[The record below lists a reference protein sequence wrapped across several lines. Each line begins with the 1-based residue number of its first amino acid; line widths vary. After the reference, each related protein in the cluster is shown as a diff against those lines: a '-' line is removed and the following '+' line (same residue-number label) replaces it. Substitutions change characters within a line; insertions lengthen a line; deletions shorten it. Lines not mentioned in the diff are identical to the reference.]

1 MKKLRIIAVLL
12 VLVVAL
18 SVFASCSNSAAQE
31 NEASTAEPASVQNS
45 SASADIKIG
54 VLKGPT
60 GMGAAYL
67 WDKSE
72 QGKTVDKYSFSL
84 ETDASVMGGKLISG
98 EYDIAAIP
106 TNAAAALAKKSD
118 GKVQVLA
125 VNTLG
130 TLYVLSKSEISS
142 VKELENKTVL
152 TSGQGSAAD
161 YVFQYVLKQNGLT
174 PGENITLEYAAEH
187 SEALT
192 KAVKGEAD
200 IVMLPEPFVTQL
212 TAKNAEYKICLD
224 LTKEWNA
231 CCDGELCLGALAVNT
246 AFAQKN
252 ADKISRFLTEYKE
265 SVDFTNASPEEAGK
279 IIEKCD
285 ILVAAVAQ
293 SAIPNCNITC
303 ITGAEMK
310 ENLISFYQVLFDFNP
325 SAIGGEMPSDSFYY
339 GA

>member
-1 MKKLRIIAVLL
+1 MKKSRIIAVLL
-12 VLVVAL
+12 ALVITL
-18 SVFASCSNSAAQE
+18 SVFASCSNSAKE
-31 NEASTAEPASVQNS
+31 PEASTAEPASVQGS
-45 SASADIKIG
+45 SSSADIKIG

-72 QGKTVDKYSFSL
+72 QGRTEDKYSFSL

-118 GKVQVLA
+118 GKVQILA

-130 TLYVLSKSEISS
+130 ILYVLSKSDISS
-142 VKELENKTVL
+142 VKDLENKTVL

-161 YVFQYVLKQNGLT
+161 YVFQYVLKKNGLT
-174 PGENITLEYAAEH
+174 PGENVKLEYASEH

-212 TAKNAEYKICLD
+212 TSKNAEFKVCLD
-224 LTKEWNA
+224 LTKEWKA
-231 CCDGELCLGALAVNT
+231 CSDGELCIGALAINT

-252 ADKISRFLTEYKE
+252 ADAVAKFLKEYKE
-265 SVDFTNASPEEAGK
+265 SVDFTNASPVEAGK
-279 IIEKCD
+279 LIEKCD
-285 ILVAAVAQ
+285 ILAAAVAQ
-293 SAIPNCNITC
+293 KAIPNCNITC

-310 ENLISFYQVLFDFNP
+310 KSLVSFYQVLFDFNP
-325 SAIGGEMPSDSFYY
+325 AAIGGAMPADSFYY

>member
-1 MKKLRIIAVLL
+1 MKKSRIIAVLL
-12 VLVVAL
+12 ALVITL
-18 SVFASCSNSAAQE
+18 SVFASCSNSAKE
-31 NEASTAEPASVQNS
+31 PEASTAEPASVQGSS
-45 SASADIKIG
+45 SAADIKIG

-72 QGKTVDKYSFSL
+72 QGKTEDKYSFSL

-118 GKVQVLA
+118 GKVQILA

-130 TLYVLSKSEISS
+130 ILYVLSKSDISS
-142 VKELENKTVL
+142 VKDLENKTVL

-161 YVFQYVLKQNGLT
+161 YVFQYVLKKNGLT
-174 PGENITLEYAAEH
+174 PGENVKLEYASEH

-212 TAKNAEYKICLD
+212 TSKNAEFKVCLD
-224 LTKEWNA
+224 LTKEWKA
-231 CCDGELCLGALAVNT
+231 CSDGELCIGALAINT

-252 ADKISRFLTEYKE
+252 ADAVAKFLKEYKE
-265 SVDFTNASPEEAGK
+265 SVDFTNASPVEAGK
-279 IIEKCD
+279 LIEKCD
-285 ILVAAVAQ
+285 ILAAAVAQ
-293 SAIPNCNITC
+293 KAIPNCNITC

-310 ENLISFYQVLFDFNP
+310 KSLVSFYQVLFDFNP
-325 SAIGGEMPSDSFYY
+325 TAIGGAMPADSFYY

>member
-1 MKKLRIIAVLL
+1 MKKSKIIAVLL
-12 VLVVAL
+12 ALVIAL
-18 SVFASCSNSAAQE
+18 SVFASCSNSAKE
-31 NEASTAEPASVQNS
+31 PEASTAEPASVQTS
-45 SASADIKIG
+45 SSSADIKIG

-72 QGKTVDKYSFSL
+72 QGKTEDKYSFSL

-118 GKVQVLA
+118 GKVQILA

-130 TLYVLSKSEISS
+130 ILYVLSKSDISS
-142 VKELENKTVL
+142 VKDLENKTVL

-161 YVFQYVLKQNGLT
+161 YVFQYVLKKNGLT
-174 PGENITLEYAAEH
+174 PGENVKLEYASEH

-212 TAKNAEYKICLD
+212 TSKNAEFKVCLD
-224 LTKEWNA
+224 LTKEWKA
-231 CCDGELCLGALAVNT
+231 CSDGEPCIGALAINT

-252 ADKISRFLTEYKE
+252 ADAVAKFLKEYKE
-265 SVDFTNASPEEAGK
+265 SVDFTNASPVEAGK
-279 IIEKCD
+279 LIEKCD
-285 ILVAAVAQ
+285 ILAAAVAQ
-293 SAIPNCNITC
+293 KAIPNCNITC

-310 ENLISFYQVLFDFNP
+310 KSLVLFYQVLFDFNP
-325 SAIGGEMPSDSFYY
+325 AAIGGAMPADSFYY

>member
-1 MKKLRIIAVLL
+1 MKKSRIIAVLL
-12 VLVVAL
+12 ALVITL
-18 SVFASCSNSAAQE
+18 SVFASCSNSAKE
-31 NEASTAEPASVQNS
+31 PEASTAEPASVQGSS
-45 SASADIKIG
+45 SAANIKIG

-72 QGKTVDKYSFSL
+72 QGKTEDKYSFSL

-118 GKVQVLA
+118 GKVQILA

-130 TLYVLSKSEISS
+130 ILYVLSKSDISS
-142 VKELENKTVL
+142 VKDLENKTVL

-161 YVFQYVLKQNGLT
+161 YVFQYVLKKNGLT
-174 PGENITLEYAAEH
+174 PGENVKLEYASEH

-212 TAKNAEYKICLD
+212 TSKNAEFKVCLD
-224 LTKEWNA
+224 LTKEWKA
-231 CCDGELCLGALAVNT
+231 CSDGELCIGALAINT

-252 ADKISRFLTEYKE
+252 ADAVAKFLKEYKE
-265 SVDFTNASPEEAGK
+265 SVDFTNASPVEAGK
-279 IIEKCD
+279 LIEKCD
-285 ILVAAVAQ
+285 ILAAAVAQ
-293 SAIPNCNITC
+293 KAIPNCNITC

-310 ENLISFYQVLFDFNP
+310 KSLVSFYQVLFDFNP
-325 SAIGGEMPSDSFYY
+325 TAIGGAMPADSFYY